1 MSLFTFRRAN
11 SDPSRTDAWNT
22 NGHFVV
28 NVAGTVGTNGHCALP
43 KTFTC
48 ANGHSGVKN
57 TNGQGP
63 SVPVANGP
71 WRQTGHN
78 RSCVRVFIFH
88 WWCRLRLAEIAL
100 AVSPPKLSSCR
111 LRGSQRPS
119 VRTMRLSKCLWVES
133 ATSTPPGRQTRA
145 ASPTASS

>member
-78 RSCVRVFIFH
+78 SSIGGQPGHCIAEAR
-88 WWCRLRLAEIAL
+88 RLDKIDQQIA
-100 AVSPPKLSSCR
+100 SI
-111 LRGSQRPS
+111 LRG
-119 VRTMRLSKCLWVES
+119 
-133 ATSTPPGRQTRA
+133 
-145 ASPTASS
+145 

>member
-78 RSCVRVFIFH
+78 RSVE
-88 WWCRLRLAEIAL
+88 LYGTTLAL
-100 AVSPPKLSSCR
+100 KLN
-111 LRGSQRPS
+111 
-119 VRTMRLSKCLWVES
+119 KE
-133 ATSTPPGRQTRA
+133 
-145 ASPTASS
+145 

>member
-28 NVAGTVGTNGHCALP
+28 NVAGTLGTNGHCALP

-78 RSCVRVFIFH
+78 RSHLER
-88 WWCRLRLAEIAL
+88 
-100 AVSPPKLSSCR
+100 AVTNAAKFYFPKPL
-111 LRGSQRPS
+111 LLSQRDQ
-119 VRTMRLSKCLWVES
+119 RW
-133 ATSTPPGRQTRA
+133 
-145 ASPTASS
+145 